1 MKTKQQNTNMK
12 EIIRLKHWQ
21 VFSVIAIGYIMSYGL
36 PTTNFK
42 IGSITSIE
50 IAAIAN
56 IITLTLLFSYTLTI
70 GLFLNN
76 IKDNPYHFTNWILVI
91 AILCCI
97 LGYSYLSLQRLK
109 LDNELISFWI
119 GFISTPLTF
128 WGVYYAYY
136 NVAKSLKSIE
146 LDREAKFSECIIDA
160 ITIFM
165 LPIGVWFIQP
175 RLNRVLKVVEQIE
188 NETQQNESTN
198 P

>member
-1 MKTKQQNTNMK
+1 MK

-21 VFSVIAIGYIMSYGL
+21 IFSIIAIGYIMSYGL
-36 PTTNFK
+36 PSTNFK

-50 IAAIAN
+50 LAAIATV
-56 IITLTLLFSYTLTI
+56 ITLILLFSYTLTI

-76 IKDNPYHFTNWILVI
+76 IKDNPYHFNNLVLII

-97 LGYSYLSLQRLK
+97 LGYTDLSLQRLK
-109 LDNELISFWI
+109 LYNEFLPFWI

-128 WGVYYAYY
+128 WGVCYAYY
-136 NVAKSLKSIE
+136 SVAKSLKSIE

-175 RLNRVLKVVEQIE
+175 RLNRILKVVEQIE
-188 NETQQNESTN
+188 NETQQN
-198 P
+198 